1 MWTGRSDRFDPNSV
15 FARREGIASAL
26 AITPKGGTMRMRTKL
41 VATCSGLALVAA
53 LGITQHRVEASD
65 HDDGDIDLKGR
76 ALNLTDHYA
85 FKSGTNLTLIMYVNP
100 RSLPGRQY
108 YLSENARYEFHVT
121 KVASRGAAS
130 NTTEDYIFRI
140 EAGAP
145 TAAGIQPLT
154 LTVLSGGTTTVGTAT
169 GTSTPFAASQANT
182 GLTINT
188 ATVGAFSGIK
198 FFVGQR
204 SDGFHFDVNRYF
216 QVRDYLA
223 RRFFGGAGGIGDPTS
238 PLGPNCEGDTFLQG
252 ILGTAETD
260 GDNVNLWNPPSC
272 APDFT
277 KNLNVTSIALEV
289 PISALGGSIF
299 DTWSTISV
307 KEVK

>member
-1 MWTGRSDRFDPNSV
+1 MKMKSLLAAGSV
-15 FARREGIASAL
+15 LAL
-26 AITPKGGTMRMRTKL
+26 AVM
-41 VATCSGLALVAA
+41 SGSSHL
-53 LGITQHRVEASD
+53 VEASD

-85 FKSGTNLTLIMYVNP
+85 FKSGTDLSLIMYVNP

-121 KVASRGAAS
+121 RVASRGAAS
-130 NTTEDYIFRI
+130 NTTEDFIFRV

-145 TAAGIQPLT
+145 TAAGTQPLT
-154 LTVLSGGTTTVGTAT
+154 LTVLSGGATVVGTHTGVSTAFDASKANTVVTNTTT
-169 GTSTPFAASQANT
+169 
-182 GLTINT
+182 I
-188 ATVGAFSGIK
+188 GAFANLRY
-198 FFVGQR
+198 FVGQR
-204 SDGFHFDVNRYF
+204 ADGFHFDVQRFF
-216 QVRDYLA
+216 QVRDFLA
-223 RRFFGGAGGIGDPTS
+223 KRFFGGAGGIGNADASVYP
-238 PLGPNCEGDTFLQG
+238 GPNCEGDAFLGG
-252 ILGTAETD
+252 ILGTAELD

-277 KNLNVTSIALEV
+277 KNYNVTSIAINV
-289 PISALGGSIF
+289 PIAALGGTIF

>member
-1 MWTGRSDRFDPNSV
+1 MKTRMK
-15 FARREGIASAL
+15 L
-26 AITPKGGTMRMRTKL
+26 AGACT
-41 VATCSGLALVAA
+41 GLALIAT
-53 LGITQHRVEASD
+53 LGVGLNPVDASD

-85 FKSGTNLTLIMYVNP
+85 FKSGSNLTLIMYVNP

-121 KVASRGAAS
+121 KVAAVTSAS
-130 NTTEDYIFRI
+130 NTTEDYILRV
-140 EAGAP
+140 EGGTPNADG
-145 TAAGIQPLT
+145 TQPLT
-154 LTVLSGGTTTVGTAT
+154 LSILSGGTALLGSAT
-169 GTSTPFAASQANT
+169 GTSTSFAASQANT
-182 GLTINT
+182 AVTVNT
-188 ATVGAFSGIK
+188 ANIGSFTGVK

-204 SDGFHFDVNRYF
+204 ADGFHFDVQRFF
-216 QVRDYLA
+216 QVRDFLA
-223 RRFFGGAGGIGDPTS
+223 RRFFGGAGGNGDS
-238 PLGPNCEGDTFLQG
+238 NAPLPGPNCEGDTFLQG

-277 KNLNVTSIALEV
+277 KNYNVTSIAIEV
-289 PISALGGSIF
+289 PISALGGGSVF